1 MREKNCN
8 RNKNRRGFL
17 LILCIIMMMLISG
30 CTSDEKV
37 DVSHVSE
44 TASLSIRDKSEETAE
59 ASGESVSSETESDTG
74 DSNRKTEDI
83 KTDVTGDSA
92 ISSESETTPEPPEEP
107 APELTPEPTEAP
119 EPKEAEEPDVFEVHF
134 IDVGQ
139 GDAIL
144 VVCNE
149 HAMLVDGGKSKQSD
163 KIYSYLRNHGID
175 HLDYIVAT
183 HPDADHI
190 GGLAGAL
197 NYAAVDVALSPVLD
211 NEIETFQNFKKYLG
225 KQNLSITISE
235 AGDTYALG
243 NAEVQVLGPREIV
256 HEDNNNSIVLK
267 VIHGNNSFL
276 LTGDAEEEEEQ
287 SILRSGA
294 DIRSTVLKVA
304 HHGSAHASSQ
314 QWLSKVSPQIA
325 VISCGSDNEYGHPT
339 EQVLNRL
346 KDMNI
351 PVLRTDMHGDIIFQ
365 EVDGE
370 LRYGVAYD
378 TNEDVYTPG
387 IVPVPEEEQNEI
399 TRASTNSGSSEGTN
413 AQTYILNTN
422 TMKFHYPYCKSVKQ
436 MKDKNKAEFSG
447 TRDELIARGYD
458 PCGNCHP

>member
-59 ASGESVSSETESDTG
+59 ASGESVSSETDSDTG
-74 DSNRKTEDI
+74 DSNRKSEDI
-83 KTDVTGDSA
+83 KTDATGDSA
-92 ISSESETTPEPPEEP
+92 ISSESETTPEPSEEP
-107 APELTPEPTEAP
+107 APALTSEPTEAP
-119 EPKEAEEPDVFEVHF
+119 EPMEEPDVFEVHF

-422 TMKFHYPYCKSVKQ
+422 TMKFHYPYCKSLKQ

>member
-74 DSNRKTEDI
+74 DSNRKSEDI
-83 KTDVTGDSA
+83 KTDATGDSA
-92 ISSESETTPEPPEEP
+92 ISSESETTPEPSEEP
-107 APELTPEPTEAP
+107 APALTPEPTEAP
-119 EPKEAEEPDVFEVHF
+119 EPMEEPDVFEVHF

>member
-59 ASGESVSSETESDTG
+59 ASGESVSSETDSDTG
-74 DSNRKTEDI
+74 DSNRKSEDI
-83 KTDVTGDSA
+83 KTDATGDSA
-92 ISSESETTPEPPEEP
+92 ISSESETTPEPSEEP
-107 APELTPEPTEAP
+107 APALTPEPTEAP
-119 EPKEAEEPDVFEVHF
+119 EPMEEPDVFEVHF

>member
-8 RNKNRRGFL
+8 RNKNRRVFL
-17 LILCIIMMMLISG
+17 LILCIIIMMLISG

-74 DSNRKTEDI
+74 DSNRKSEDI
-83 KTDVTGDSA
+83 KTDATGDSA
-92 ISSESETTPEPPEEP
+92 ISSESETTPEPSEEP
-107 APELTPEPTEAP
+107 APALTPEPTEAP
-119 EPKEAEEPDVFEVHF
+119 EPMEEPDVFEVHF

-211 NEIETFQNFKKYLG
+211 NETETFQNFKKYLG

-235 AGDTYALG
+235 AGDTYTLG

-256 HEDNNNSIVLK
+256 NEDNNNSIVLK
-267 VIHGNNSFL
+267 VIHGDKSFL

-422 TMKFHYPYCKSVKQ
+422 TMKFHNPYCKSVKQ